1 MPERYAHLAPRSPR
15 ASKTRS
21 FIVGLGQMILM
32 SSNIRN
38 IANGHVAF
46 GASQAFI
53 NTYVWLY
60 VVRSAI
66 HATKAEKFFYAVG
79 SACGVASG
87 IIFSHYI
94 IEPHALT
101 HLSTILGL

>member
-1 MPERYAHLAPRSPR
+1 MPYSHLAQRSPH
-15 ASKTRS
+15 ASIQRS
-21 FIVGLGQMILM
+21 FLVGLGQMILM

-38 IANGHVAF
+38 IANGHIAF
-46 GASQAFI
+46 GAGQAFI

-66 HATKAEKFFYAVG
+66 HATRWEKFSYAIG
-79 SACGVASG
+79 SACGVVLG
-87 IIFSHYI
+87 IMVSHYV

-101 HLSTILGL
+101 HLSTFFGL

>member
-1 MPERYAHLAPRSPR
+1 MPYSHLAQRSPH

-21 FIVGLGQMILM
+21 FLVGLGQMILM

-38 IANGHVAF
+38 IANGYVVF
-46 GASQAFI
+46 GSALSFV

-66 HATKAEKFFYAVG
+66 HATKAEKFFYATG
-79 SACGVASG
+79 SAFGVALG
-87 IIFSHYI
+87 IVVSHYL
-94 IEPHALT
+94 IEPHAVT
-101 HLSTILGL
+101 HLSEFFGL

>member
-1 MPERYAHLAPRSPR
+1 MPYSNLAPRSPR

-21 FIVGLGQMILM
+21 FFVGLGQMILM

-38 IANGHVAF
+38 IANGHVVF
-46 GASQAFI
+46 GSAQAFV

-66 HATKAEKFFYAVG
+66 HATKGEKFCYAVG
-79 SACGVASG
+79 SACGVVLG
-87 IIFSHYI
+87 IVFSHYVL
-94 IEPHALT
+94 EPNAFT
-101 HLSTILGL
+101 HLSTFLSL